1 MDKKKVI
8 ILAAILV
15 VLLVGA
21 SVTYAL
27 LGKNV
32 SPDNAF
38 VPGGQEQNAEGS
50 DDADYS
56 DDVNGEGT
64 FTTDKTGDR
73 SSLELAPDFTMTDS
87 KGNEIKLSDLRG
99 KPVVLNFWASWCPPC
114 KGEMPE
120 FNVVYEE
127 LGSEV
132 EFVMLNL
139 LDTNE
144 TPDDALAFV
153 QSQGYSFPVYFDLQQ
168 EGALAYNVRAI
179 PATVLIDKDGCL
191 VAVQPGALDEKTL
204 REGIAL
210 IR

>member
-8 ILAAILV
+8 ILAAVLV

-32 SPDNAF
+32 SPNNAF
-38 VPGGQEQNAEGS
+38 VPEGQEQNAEG
-50 DDADYS
+50 ADETS
-56 DDVNGEGT
+56 SSVDEGN
-64 FTTDKTGDR
+64 DSASAANNAEADPP
-73 SSLELAPDFTMTDS
+73 LELAPDFVMTDS
-87 KGNEIKLSDLRG
+87 KGKKVKLSDLRG

-114 KGEMPE
+114 KGEMPG
-120 FNVVYEE
+120 FNAVYEE

-132 EFVMLNL
+132 QIVMLCL
-139 LDTNE
+139 LDEEE
-144 TPDDALAFV
+144 TQGDALGFV
-153 QSQGYSFPVYFDLQQ
+153 ESQGYSFPVYFDVQQ
-168 EGALAYNVRAI
+168 EGAIAYNVRAI

-191 VAVQPGALDEKTL
+191 VAVQQGALDESTL
-204 REGIAL
+204 REGIEL